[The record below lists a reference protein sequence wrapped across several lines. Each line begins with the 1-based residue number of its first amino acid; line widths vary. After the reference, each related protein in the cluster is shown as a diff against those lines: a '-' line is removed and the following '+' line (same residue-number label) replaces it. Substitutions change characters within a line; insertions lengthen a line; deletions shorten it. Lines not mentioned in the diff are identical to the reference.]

1 MKIPFIII
9 NFMSGLVFLELQLL
23 SSMAMPMDYDGLRTD
38 DTSER
43 TDNVDEYRRTCI
55 DFIEDISHDY
65 EAWVDYYKLP
75 EDEDKRRRAG
85 IRATITR
92 TNEWIAK
99 VAQSIQ
105 AVDVVMNDGIQKMAE
120 STAGKPLEVGVFVNQ
135 KSSYAETKPGIIDV
149 NVKASGREGR
159 KMKLGFH
166 FKDDRFR
173 IESTCEA
180 YLDETD
186 LPTEEF
192 DMIDI
197 HLKLHAENAKQRDVI
212 SFTVTVSE
220 VENDVEIDR
229 RGLTTIVHLV

>member
-1 MKIPFIII
+1 
-9 NFMSGLVFLELQLL
+9 
-23 SSMAMPMDYDGLRTD
+23 MDYDGLRID
-38 DTSER
+38 DASLR
-43 TDNVDEYRRTCI
+43 TDNVDDYRWTCI

-85 IRATITR
+85 IHATITR

-99 VAQSIQ
+99 VPQSIK
-105 AVDVVMNDGIQKMAE
+105 AIDVVMNDGIQKMAE
-120 STAGKPLEVGVFVNQ
+120 STAGKPFDIGVFVNQ
-135 KSSYAETKPGIIDV
+135 KSSYTETKPGIIDV
-149 NVKASGREGR
+149 SVKASGREGR

-173 IESTCEA
+173 IESTCDA
-180 YLDETD
+180 YLDESN
-186 LPTEEF
+186 LPTTEF
-192 DMIDI
+192 EMLDLN
-197 HLKLHAENAKQRDVI
+197 LKLHAENAKPRDVI

-229 RGLTTIVHLV
+229 RGHSTIVHLVWFSKESYLVQKQVLLLLMFLLLQSIP

>member
-1 MKIPFIII
+1 
-9 NFMSGLVFLELQLL
+9 
-23 SSMAMPMDYDGLRTD
+23 MAMPMDYDGLRTD
-38 DTSER
+38 DASER
-43 TDNVDEYRRTCI
+43 TDNVDEYRRTCM

-99 VAQSIQ
+99 VAQSIK

-120 STAGKPLEVGVFVNQ
+120 ATAGKPLEIGVFVNQ
-135 KSSYAETKPGIIDV
+135 KSSYTEAKPGIIDV
-149 NVKASGREGR
+149 NVKGHGKDGR

-173 IESTCEA
+173 IESTCGA
-180 YLDETD
+180 FLDETN
-186 LPTEEF
+186 LPTGEYEMM
-192 DMIDI
+192 DVN
-197 HLKLHAENAKQRDVI
+197 LKLHAENAKQRDVI
-212 SFTVTVSE
+212 SFTVTISE
-220 VENDVEIDR
+220 VDSSGNEFDR
-229 RGLTTIVHLV
+229 RGVSTIVHVV